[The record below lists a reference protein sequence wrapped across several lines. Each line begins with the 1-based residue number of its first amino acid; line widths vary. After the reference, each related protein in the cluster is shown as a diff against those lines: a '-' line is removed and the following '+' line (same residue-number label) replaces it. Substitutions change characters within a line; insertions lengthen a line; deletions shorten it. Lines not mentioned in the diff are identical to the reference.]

1 MAGKYSNSRM
11 YSRAFR
17 EVDTNTR
24 NYDLTIDF
32 SEYSEVPIE
41 TEIIYINGDI
51 NTSKI
56 TATLVKRGEPM
67 NLSGKRIVANIREGT
82 FTNVTTVS
90 GEVTDLALGQV
101 TFSLPT
107 SLVDERGINVFS
119 IGVLS
124 DNTTLLSQPY
134 SYRII
139 NSIKEGTLGSVTEK
153 SILQGLI
160 DEVEV
165 SKNEYK
171 TMFEEMKDETA
182 VMPQDIDDIIDMIGG
197 L

>member
-160 DEVEV
+160 DEVET
-165 SKNEYK
+165 SKNEYRD
-171 TMFEEMKDETA
+171 MFEEMKDETA